1 MALLLLVT
9 GCMNQNGINMTVV
22 ELMEKL
28 QNMPLDA
35 KIMCDGGLQGPW
47 FPRTIEVKKERR
59 ESFMDPDEFYY
70 VVLK

>member
-1 MALLLLVT
+1 
-9 GCMNQNGINMTVV
+9 MTVV

-47 FPRTIEVKKERR
+47 FPRAVEVKKERR